1 MVPAAFAG
9 PDQAKPAAPSASP
22 HVQSSRPRRCRGS
35 SSLNC
40 RLDFEHNPLPA
51 AVCSKRATWSPVPAQ
66 REASA
71 PSALSSVRA
80 CTDHSLRKRWRS
92 SRPPEH
98 QERDWWHSVCWIKT
112 AVEIPQPSGLGS
124 RAMASTSGG
133 DACNYL
139 EKLVALKRTRLTGE
153 IVTISAARGLRP
165 SAAIS
170 PSSSPGPRSESTTSS
185 PSLV

>member
-112 AVEIPQPSGLGS
+112 AVEIPQPSGLEPCDGEHQ
-124 RAMASTSGG
+124 RRRCLQLSG
-133 DACNYL
+133 
-139 EKLVALKRTRLTGE
+139 E
-153 IVTISAARGLRP
+153 ARGVEAHQAHRSDSHNISRSRP
-165 SAAIS
+165 PTKRGHLPEQLS
-170 PSSSPGPRSESTTSS
+170 RTEK
-185 PSLV
+185 